1 LNKLSL
7 LLNFLLIPAV
17 AFLYYKQLS
26 GPDEPIAITGQAAQ
40 SRIVFVNSDSLMDN
54 YDLFTDMQNRM
65 EARRDSL
72 DRVLTAKGA
81 ALEKE
86 ISDYQEKGAGM
97 SAAERQLREEALMR
111 KQQAIMK
118 ERDDLLEVLK
128 EEESALT
135 DSIYTDLMDYLKEF
149 NRNKGY
155 DFILGYTRGGGIL
168 LANDSLEITRQVISG
183 LNKK

>member
-1 LNKLSL
+1 MNI
-7 LLNFLLIPAV
+7 LLIPAV
-17 AFLYYKQLS
+17 AYLYFRQFS
-26 GPDEPIAITGQAAQ
+26 STDAGIPISGQAAQ

-54 YDLFTDMQNRM
+54 YELFDAMRNSM
-65 EARRDSL
+65 ESKRDSL
-72 DRVLTAKGA
+72 DRVLTAKGN

-86 ISDYQEKGAGM
+86 IADYQERGAGM

-111 KQQAIMK
+111 KQQGLMK
-118 ERDDLLEVLK
+118 ERDDLLDALK
-128 EEESALT
+128 EEEAALT
-135 DSIYTDLMDYLKEF
+135 DSIYTDLMDYLKDF

-183 LNKK
+183 LNK